1 MRVHPVEFW
10 LRHDV
15 PAPADPLRTM
25 MQIVSDM
32 NVVFEKN
39 TNRRFVLDNPQ
50 IKRVSDFNLPGSF
63 FYPTEEYP
71 VYICM
76 SPGERTGNGWA
87 RVHPDGGAMLMMEV
101 DRLHPWTEGM
111 MEMNFEHAFQTHVC
125 IHEAAHNFAVA
136 IGEDYDRSQI
146 DDPTGVD
153 PLVPVDVNNPRDI
166 LWSRL
171 SDYASDPMLH
181 LAPRGRFSDHNAR
194 VISGSY
200 RTSQAMPPFAPLDQ
214 CRVLVTQDPFEDI
227 DDPLLNDLRHDPMR
241 GARVRIWS
249 VDSRNPSCVL
259 LVDATTDDSGV
270 IPFTWP
276 ANPHTNDSVLVKCH
290 ADGYTPSAG
299 WLTQP
304 DLESAGMDG
313 EHLEAIVR
321 MRRGREESQI
331 ITLETVGRLPGVVRI
346 LGCVA
351 GQKIE
356 ISYGRI
362 GEPPDNFVRMT
373 AEGPDFVWVDTLPQD
388 SISRVYSV
396 RTLPQTGLA
405 AMPAARRLS
414 VDPMARLCRMC
425 AGV

>member
-1 MRVHPVEFW
+1 MQ
-10 LRHDV
+10 
-15 PAPADPLRTM
+15 
-25 MQIVSDM
+25 QIVADM
-32 NVVFEKN
+32 NAVYEKN

-63 FYPTEEYP
+63 FYPTEEHP

-76 SPGERTGNGWA
+76 SPGERTGQGWA

-101 DRLHPWTEGM
+101 ERLYPWSEGM
-111 MEMNFEHAFQTHVC
+111 MEMNFEYAFQVHVC
-125 IHEAAHNFAVA
+125 VHEAAHNFGSA

-153 PLVPVDVNNPRDI
+153 PLVPVNSHNPRDI

-200 RTSQAMPPFAPLDQ
+200 RTSQAMPQFAPLDQ
-214 CRVLVTQDPFEDI
+214 CRVLVTNDGD
-227 DDPLLNDLRHDPMR
+227 LNEHLGFDFAPMA
-241 GARVRIWS
+241 GVRVRIWS
-249 VDSRNPSCVL
+249 VDSRNPSCEL
-259 LVDATTDDSGV
+259 LVDGTTGDSGI

-290 ADGYTPSAG
+290 SDGYVPTVG

-313 EHLEAIVR
+313 EPLEAVAR

-346 LGCVA
+346 LGCIA

-362 GEPPDNFVRMT
+362 GEAPEHFVRMN
-373 AEGPDFVWVDTLPQD
+373 AEGPDFVWVDTLPKD
-388 SISRVYSV
+388 SVSRVYKV
-396 RTLPQTGLA
+396 RTLPQTGLG
-405 AMPAARRLS
+405 AMSAARRLS